1 MKRFKIILALAVYCC
16 LTVQLTAQDTDLES
30 LLEEEMGETTDYTFG
45 TFLSTYVL
53 NNHSVDLLNRNG
65 INFRFSHKFGFLN
78 SGPESFYGFD
88 HSSVFY
94 EVEYAPLDWINLG
107 VGRSTFRESVNSHL
121 KVRMLR
127 QSKGKLSIPVSLVAY
142 GELDYKTSSYTNE
155 DLDADRLGRL
165 EYTSQLLI
173 ARKFGKFFSLQVM
186 PTYIHR
192 NLVETKEDL
201 NGIGALGV
209 GGTLI
214 LLDRFRVNAE
224 YFWVQEHNNLT
235 EEFYDPIS
243 LGICYQTSRH
253 SFELYATNSTG
264 ITSNDHIAYTTGNFW
279 KGDICIGFN
288 VSIIFSLKRKSPNA

>member
-1 MKRFKIILALAVYCC
+1 MKTYKIIFSTLLFLCGSIR
-16 LTVQLTAQDTDLES
+16 LSSQDTDLEK
-30 LLEEEMGETTDYTFG
+30 LLEAEIGETTDYTYG

-94 EVEYAPLDWINLG
+94 DVEYAPLDWIN
-107 VGRSTFRESVNSHL
+107 VSIGRSTFRESVNSHL
-121 KVRMLR
+121 KVRLLR
-127 QSKGKLSIPVSLVAY
+127 QSKGKVTFPFTVTAY
-142 GELDYKTSSYTNE
+142 GELDYKTAHFTN
-155 DLDADRLGRL
+155 DALNSDRAGRL

-173 ARKFGKFFSLQVM
+173 ARKFDGIFSLQVM

-192 NLVETKEDL
+192 NLVETKADL
-201 NGIGALGV
+201 NNIYAMGF

-224 YFWVQEHNNLT
+224 YFWTQEHNNLT
-235 EEFYDPIS
+235 EEFYSPVS

-253 SFELYATNSTG
+253 SFEIFATNTTG
-264 ITSNDHIAYTTGNFW
+264 ITSNDNIAYTTGNFW

-288 VSIIFSLKRKSPNA
+288 VSIIFSLKHKTSKV

>member
-1 MKRFKIILALAVYCC
+1 MKTFKIILVAALFVFPNGWIN
-16 LTVQLTAQDTDLES
+16 AQDNDLEA
-30 LLEEEMGETTDYTFG
+30 LLEEEMGETTDYTLS

-94 EVEYAPLDWINLG
+94 ELEYAPLDWINLG
-107 VGRSTFRESVNSHL
+107 IGRSTFRESVNSHL

-127 QSKGKLSIPVSLVAY
+127 QSKGKVNMPVTVTAY
-142 GELDYKTSSYTNE
+142 GELDYKTARYTNE
-155 DLDADRLGRL
+155 ALNSDKTGRL
-165 EYTSQLLI
+165 EYTSQMLI
-173 ARKFGKFFSLQVM
+173 ARKFGNVFALQLM

-201 NGIGALGV
+201 NNIGAMGF

-214 LLDRFRVNAE
+214 LLDRFRINAE

-235 EEFYDPIS
+235 EEFFSPVS

-253 SFELYATNSTG
+253 SFELFATNSTG

-279 KGDICIGFN
+279 TGDICIGFN
-288 VSIIFSLKRKSPNA
+288 VSIIFSLKRKTPKV